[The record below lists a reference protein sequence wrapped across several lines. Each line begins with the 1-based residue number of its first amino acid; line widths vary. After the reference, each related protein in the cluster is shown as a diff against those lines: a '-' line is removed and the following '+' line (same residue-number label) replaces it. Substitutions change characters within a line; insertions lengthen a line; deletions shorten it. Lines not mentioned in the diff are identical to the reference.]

1 MSTTSC
7 ILPTFDALKAR
18 IDYSFVRE
26 LNADPEEAVH
36 APNKKAREVNS
47 GHYVRVAPTPLRAPY
62 LIASSTDLLHTLGLD
77 STVCNDP
84 RFIRIFSGDL
94 GGDDAGGFETRGWA
108 TPYALSI
115 YGSPQTPNGAGRRGY
130 GYGDGRAISIGEVLL
145 NTVEEEEK
153 TTSSSNYRLPPR
165 MELQLKGGGTTP
177 FCRGADGSAVL
188 RSSVREFL
196 ASEAMHA
203 LGVSTTRALCLIASG
218 EEKITRPWY
227 SNASTGGV
235 QHGGDVMVSNV
246 RAITTRVARSF
257 IRVGQFELF
266 GRRAARGEMTG
277 LAELEL
283 LARHTL
289 SREYPTH
296 EPASKSAPALQP
308 ALLAMLEEASGRF
321 AALAA
326 SWLRVGYVQSNFNS
340 DNCLVG
346 GVTMDYGPFGFL
358 EKYDPTWAMWIGAG
372 DHFSFMNQPNAAAV
386 NFGMFLQSLLP
397 LFDDAG
403 VETAKKIFQNHKIKS
418 QEAVAI
424 VWASKLGFHSSKEAV
439 ALSAPLW
446 ITLEKLLAAHPT
458 DYTIIF
464 RQLILAVTAESEA
477 IAFGHLE
484 PAFYETVPSAHA
496 TAWRKWLSAWRT
508 VHNNNIMNDN
518 ITGGADA
525 AAHVMR
531 ASNPRFVPRE
541 WLLIEA
547 YTAAENG
554 NYEPFNTLYHVLQRP
569 YEEQPDA
576 PAHYY
581 SRAPLASE
589 DKGGCAF
596 MS

>member
-1 MSTTSC
+1 MLCSVHRFTSTSLSSPFLQLRRLMSSSTS
-7 ILPTFDALKAR
+7 PTFDALKAR

-36 APNKKAREVNS
+36 APNKIAREVNS

-77 STVCNDP
+77 SSVCNDP

-94 GGDDAGGFETRGWA
+94 GKEDAAVAAAAGGFETRGWA

-145 NTVEEEEK
+145 NSSPEEE
-153 TTSSSNYRLPPR
+153 TTTAAHPHRLPPR

-203 LGVSTTRALCLIASG
+203 LGVSTTRALCLIASR

-227 SNASTGGV
+227 SNASSGGV
-235 QHGGDVMVSNV
+235 QHGGDIMVSNI

-266 GRRAARGEMTG
+266 GRRAARGEVTG

-283 LARHTL
+283 LARHAI

-296 EPASKSAPALQP
+296 EPASKSAPLQP
-308 ALLAMLEEASGRF
+308 ALLAMLDEASGRF

-358 EKYDPTWAMWIGAG
+358 EKYDPKWAMWIGAG

-397 LFDDAG
+397 LFDDEG
-403 VETAKKIFQNHKIKS
+403 VEAAKKIFQNHKIKS
-418 QEAVAI
+418 QDAVAI
-424 VWASKLGFHSSKEAV
+424 VWANKMGFSSSKESV
-439 ALSAPLW
+439 TLSAPLW
-446 ITLEKLLAAHPT
+446 ITLEKLLAAQPT

-464 RQLILAVTAESEA
+464 RQLILALTAENEDL
-477 IAFGHLE
+477 AFGHLA
-484 PAFYETVPSAHA
+484 PAFYETVPTAHA
-496 TAWRKWLSAWRT
+496 TEWRKWLLTWRT
-508 VHNNNIMNDN
+508 AHNNNNVT
-518 ITGGADA
+518 TGG
-525 AAHVMR
+525 
-531 ASNPRFVPRE
+531 
-541 WLLIEA
+541 
-547 YTAAENG
+547 
-554 NYEPFNTLYHVLQRP
+554 
-569 YEEQPDA
+569 
-576 PAHYY
+576 
-581 SRAPLASE
+581 
-589 DKGGCAF
+589 GGGRSGCSSHEGFKSAICTP
-596 MS
+596 